1 MKSRRNEENRWLDDV
16 GFKDLVR
23 EKGELYS
30 RKVKGLLDKEGEGR
44 LVEVYREVNAE
55 RSLKRDYLD
64 QKMGK
69 IAENLGRTWDVL
81 GEVIRGRRGREVQ
94 CACGYF

>member
-1 MKSRRNEENRWLDDV
+1 MKSRRNEENPWLDDV
-16 GFKDLVR
+16 GFMDLVR
-23 EKGELYS
+23 KKGELYS
-30 RKVKGLLDKEGEGR
+30 RKVKGLPDKEGEGR

-69 IAENLGRTWDVL
+69 IAENLGRT
-81 GEVIRGRRGREVQ
+81 
-94 CACGYF
+94 